1 MNLRV
6 NANNPQNLAL
16 MEILHR
22 TKYKF
27 FKKLVKCDLCHL
39 QRSIWN
45 PV

>member
-6 NANNPQNLAL
+6 NPNNPQNLAL

-27 FKKLVKCDLCHL
+27 FKNLVKCDLCHL